1 MATDVSRGGRTW
13 ICPPEKEELP
23 LENMGAIVCKA
34 ALSAAAGPEA
44 RDEEQVDQ
52 GLPLWGPGARLSFSS
67 TQPLLLHFP
76 DNGLALTRETASER
90 PNVTGRPRPN
100 G

>member
-52 GLPLWGPGARLSFSS
+52 GLPL
-67 TQPLLLHFP
+67 
-76 DNGLALTRETASER
+76 
-90 PNVTGRPRPN
+90 
-100 G
+100 